1 MGDYLKEILKDQDKM
16 VKICLAFNIAIIL
29 TNLLIVVGAIT
40 FILIV
45 IGMI

>member
-1 MGDYLKEILKDQDKM
+1 MGDYLKEILKDQDKR
-16 VKICLAFNIAIIL
+16 VKIYFAINIGIIL
-29 TNLLIVVGAIT
+29 TNLLIVIGAIT